1 MGFAEKPAVGVAVVS
16 YRSPG
21 RTCAFVSRELP
32 KLPFAYETCV
42 VDVASTPETRRGLE
56 EGLPSGV
63 HRLFFE
69 ENLGYSRGNNAAAR
83 LLREKLPGMKYL
95 LVCNDDILFD
105 GDSHLERLLDFLESH
120 PECGIAGPSVRGV
133 DGAEQS
139 PWNCADD
146 LGAARTGSGAWRPPS
161 AAMRGSATRSAAV
174 FSWCVRNPSSGW
186 AALTRSSSSSSRS
199 RFLGRD
205 FGVRVRRR
213 GIFPAHRRLIWAARP
228 SGRPFPAGGS
238 TVFTAGVFSL
248 WRGNTGAGRGFRAP
262 PGHSGIFFPGLRAL
276 FSGASTRGAWAN
288 PYPP

>member
-1 MGFAEKPAVGVAVVS
+1 MGFAEKPVVGVAVVS

-146 LGAARTGSGAWRPPS
+146 LGARERWFRRVASPFGGDARECYAVRGCLLLVRAEPFFRLDGFDEEFFLFFEEPVLGERFRRAGQTTWYIPGAS
-161 AAMRGSATRSAAV
+161 ATHLGSATIRKALSSWRIYRLYRRSFFLVARKYWGW
-174 FSWCVRNPSSGW
+174 SWLSRATWPFRHLLSR
-186 AALTRSSSSSSRS
+186 LTRSL
-199 RFLGRD
+199 FGR
-205 FGVRVRRR
+205 
-213 GIFPAHRRLIWAARP
+213 
-228 SGRPFPAGGS
+228 
-238 TVFTAGVFSL
+238 
-248 WRGNTGAGRGFRAP
+248 
-262 PGHSGIFFPGLRAL
+262 
-276 FSGASTRGAWAN
+276 
-288 PYPP
+288 